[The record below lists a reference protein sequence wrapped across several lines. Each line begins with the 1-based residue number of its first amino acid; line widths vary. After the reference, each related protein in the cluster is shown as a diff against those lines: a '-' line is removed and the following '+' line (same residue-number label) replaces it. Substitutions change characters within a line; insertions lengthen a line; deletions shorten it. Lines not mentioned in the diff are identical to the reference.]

1 MRALKQEGVKTV
13 LINPNVATYQTS
25 SGVAD
30 KIYFL
35 PVTPYFVEKVIKKEK
50 PDGILL
56 SFGGQTAIN
65 CGVELHD
72 SGVLKK
78 HGVEVLGTS
87 VETIKATE
95 DRELFARKLSEIGLK
110 TPKSRAVK
118 RSEDALVA
126 ARDLGYPVMIRGA
139 YALGGL
145 GSGACRNEEEL
156 RAMADKAFSHTEQIL
171 VEEYLNKWKE
181 IEYEVVRDKYDNC
194 ITVCNMENFDPM
206 GIHTGDSIVVA
217 PSQTLSNREFH
228 GLRDTAIR
236 LIRHLGIVG
245 ECNVQYALDPHSED
259 YRIIEV
265 NARLSRSS
273 ALASK
278 ATGYP
283 LAFVAAKLALG
294 YSLTEISNSITKRTA
309 ACFEPALD
317 YVVVKVP
324 RWDLKKFKN
333 VSRNIGSQMKSV
345 GEVMAIGRT
354 FEEALQKAV
363 RMLDIGAHGLV
374 CNDFSFDVE
383 KELACPSDERLF
395 AVVEALKRG
404 YGCDEVCKLTGI
416 NEWFL
421 HKIKNVLDVE
431 SRLQACGFENVD
443 RKLLLDAKKL
453 GFSDKQLSLIF
464 CNSYL
469 DVKKKRDLFDI
480 KPVVRQVDT
489 LAGEFPAKTNYLYLT
504 YGGESDDVE
513 FETSKKAVVL
523 GSGVYRIGSSV
534 EFDWCCV
541 NAAFTLKDSGYST
554 IMINYNPETVSTDYD
569 VCDRLYFE
577 EISFETVSEICEK
590 ERPEGAVVSVGGQTP
605 NNLATKLEGAGIKLL
620 GTSAKSIDSAE
631 NRFKFSKLLDE
642 LGIDQPRWKELT
654 SFAEAKKF
662 ADEAGYPVLVR
673 PSYVLSGAAMNVA
686 FNPDDLEVFLGRAS
700 KISEDHPVVISK
712 FISNSKELEI
722 DAVARNGKIVADA
735 ISEHV
740 ENAGVHS
747 GDATMVYPA
756 QSLYEETVK
765 EVKRIASAIAE
776 KLRITGPFNVQF
788 IANENKVLV
797 IECNLRA
804 SRSLPFVS
812 KVSNDNFIE
821 IAVKAMLGKEQFE
834 LSKKFDHIGIKFPQF
849 SFSRLSGADPILSV
863 EMASTG
869 EVGCLGSDLYDA
881 FVKAFLA
888 AGYGIPKKNVFLSLG
903 GHENKKKF
911 LEPAR
916 MLKEMGYELYAT
928 YNTSEFLRQNG
939 IASKM
944 LHKVSERKSPN
955 VTEYLRSDKMDLI
968 INVPEDY
975 ASDEMTDG
983 YVIRRK
989 AADFAIPLITNRQ
1002 LAELFVKAMSNKKIN
1017 DLEIKAWND
1026 YWQDA

>member
-1 MRALKQEGVKTV
+1 MRTV
-13 LINPNVATYQTS
+13 LINPNIATYQTS
-25 SGVAD
+25 PDVAD
-30 KIYFL
+30 RIYFL
-35 PVTPYFVEKVIKKEK
+35 PVTPYFVEKVIEKEK

-56 SFGGQTAIN
+56 SFGGQTALN

-87 VETIKATE
+87 VDTIKATE

-110 TPKSRAVK
+110 TPKSRAVR

-126 ARDLGYPVMIRGA
+126 ARDLGYPVMIRAA

-145 GSGACRNEEEL
+145 GSGVCRDEEEL
-156 RAMADKAFSHTEQIL
+156 KAMVDKAFSHTEQVL

-181 IEYEVVRDKYDNC
+181 IEYEVVRDKHDNC

-206 GIHTGDSIVVA
+206 GVHTGDSIVVA
-217 PSQTLSNREFH
+217 PSQTLSNGEFH
-228 GLRDTAIR
+228 GLREKAIR

-245 ECNVQYALDPHSED
+245 ECNVQYALNPDGGD

-294 YSLTEISNSITKRTA
+294 RSLTEISNSITKRTT

-333 VSRNIGSQMKSV
+333 VSRSIGSQMKSV
-345 GEVMAIGRT
+345 GEVMAIGRN
-354 FEEALQKAV
+354 FEEALQKAT
-363 RMLDIGAHGLV
+363 RMLDIGVHGLV
-374 CNDFSFDVE
+374 CNDFSLDVE
-383 KELACPSDERLF
+383 KELAHPSDERLF
-395 AVVEALKRG
+395 AVVEALRRG
-404 YGCDEVCKLTGI
+404 YSCDEICKLTGI

-431 SRLQACGFENVD
+431 SRLQACDFESID
-443 RKLLLDAKKL
+443 SELLLDAKRI

-464 CNSYL
+464 RNSYL
-469 DVKKKRDLFDI
+469 DVKKKRNAFGI

-504 YGGESDDVE
+504 YNGQGDDVE
-513 FETSKKAVVL
+513 FEASKKAMVL

-541 NAAFTLKDSGYST
+541 NAAFTLKGAGYST

-577 EISFETVSEICEK
+577 EISFETVSEIFEK
-590 ERPEGAVVSVGGQTP
+590 ETPEGVVVSVGGQMP
-605 NNLATKLEGAGIKLL
+605 NNLATKLEDAGVKLL
-620 GTSAKSIDSAE
+620 GTSSKSIDSAE
-631 NRFKFSKLLDE
+631 NRLKFSKLLDE
-642 LGIDQPRWKELT
+642 LGIAQPSWKELT
-654 SFAEAKKF
+654 SFDEAKKF
-662 ADEAGYPVLVR
+662 AHEAGYPVLVR

-700 KISEDHPVVISK
+700 KINEDYPVVISK

-722 DAVARNGKIVADA
+722 DAVAKNGKIVASA

-747 GDATMVYPA
+747 GDATIVYPA
-756 QSLYEETVK
+756 QSLYEKTVK
-765 EVKRIASAIAE
+765 EVKRIASAIAQ

-804 SRSLPFVS
+804 SRSFPFIS
-812 KVSNDNFIE
+812 KVSNNNFIE
-821 IAVKAMLGKEQFE
+821 IAIKAMLGKEPLE
-834 LSKKFDHIGIKFPQF
+834 TSKRFGHIGIKFPQF

-863 EMASTG
+863 EMTSTG

-881 FVKAFLA
+881 FIKAFLA
-888 AGYGIPKKNVFLSLG
+888 VGYDLPKKNVFLSLG
-903 GHENKKKF
+903 GRENKEKF
-911 LEPAR
+911 LRPAR
-916 MLKEMGYELYAT
+916 ALKKMGCEIYAT
-928 YNTSEFLRQNG
+928 HNTSEFLRQNG
-939 IASKM
+939 IASTM
-944 LHKVSERKSPN
+944 LHKISDQKSPN
-955 VTEYLRSDKMDLI
+955 VNEHLRRDKMDLI
-968 INVPEDY
+968 INVPENY
-975 ASDEMTDG
+975 SNDELTDG

-1002 LAELFVKAMSNKKIN
+1002 LAELFVNAAANKKIK
-1017 DLEIKAWND
+1017 DLEINAWND
-1026 YWQDA
+1026 YWQKSTL